1 MVPKEERPVR
11 EIEIWVEDKH
21 WAIKGMEI
29 TRFKGGTIVAH
40 VEHLM
45 IKGKYRLP
53 RNVLVELTIPAR
65 RRRSHMFEDPD
76 EFEDWKENDSAEPRK
91 GIVTIS
97 FKDYRGVN
105 AGLSDEVF
113 KRK

>member
-1 MVPKEERPVR
+1 MPKYKWLISQLLPENQV
-11 EIEIWVEDKH
+11 ISH
-21 WAIKGMEI
+21 YSKG
-29 TRFKGGTIVAH
+29 
-40 VEHLM
+40 
-45 IKGKYRLP
+45 P
-53 RNVLVELTIPAR
+53 RKTNFT
-65 RRRSHMFEDPD
+65 
-76 EFEDWKENDSAEPRK
+76 EPGK

>member
-1 MVPKEERPVR
+1 
-11 EIEIWVEDKH
+11 
-21 WAIKGMEI
+21 MEI
-29 TRFKGGTIVAH
+29 TRFKGGAIVAH
-40 VEHLM
+40 VEYMM
-45 IKGKYRLP
+45 IKGKYWLP
-53 RNVLVELTIPAR
+53 RNILVKLTIPASR
-65 RRRSHMFEDPD
+65 HRFHLFEDPG
-76 EFEDWKENDSAEPRK
+76 EVEDWKENDSAEPRK